1 MNILFV
7 VNAIIVNIQ
16 IKHIRNAVI
25 VMVINVGVWVSIID
39 FFLIIDSITII
50 IVIFCIIYTV
60 IVMVSRRF
68 INNIR
73 DAIIIIIGI

>member
-7 VNAIIVNIQ
+7 INAIIVNIQ

-25 VMVINVGVWVSIID
+25 IMVINVGVWVSIID